1 MSLLNRYLVILLS
14 FTFLGQVAA
23 ATAAEDLFSK
33 RLEEVRNKRLQE
45 VRNQTSA
52 RQQTQED
59 PTDQESVS
67 SDEDED
73 DYRIMEAQRAAQQA
87 RRAQLARENY
97 TRPAFGTTPVSST
110 IRSNTDFVSR
120 YMKEIDELF
129 AELEAVP
136 DILRKINKKFDELKD
151 KIAEEA
157 KQDEELS
164 EPKREAKEKAQQEAT
179 ERFEKALADEKKKL
193 TEHPVVIFEKIKV
206 AADKANDEA
215 RKTLIKLEASLI
227 LIQGDDEKK
236 DKLEILELQ
245 KEEALKLMVGIKK
258 LAAIAVKQAQE
269 GELGIAIELTRQ
281 TLEEA
286 TMVSAKV
293 DQVERDKIAKDK
305 DSTSD
310 KSRANFIETRLKSID
325 EEAKKIATSIKA
337 KQELLADSQDKQKEA
352 KEKLYEVQSLAAKEV
367 LEGLEKLAKLAEKAS
382 EEKKFAEGDV
392 YVKQADELVLALR
405 EKLLDLEKNSEFALK
420 TNLANY
426 KSKIESK
433 DLTNSNLA
441 GGDISETKFC
451 SYTDFS
457 GSNLKGT
464 NAQKISM
471 VRGKLI
477 DVKAKGADFSRA
489 TLNYISSKSLDFS
502 STNLTQTK
510 FIWAVLRDANF
521 SGAICSKTDFKN
533 ADVQGVD
540 FSGADLSEALNL
552 DTTVGEVSFC
562 PDADK
567 LPKGIKCSCG
577 QSPAFKRSH
586 FDLGSDSLD
595 PKNWG

>member
-23 ATAAEDLFSK
+23 ATAAEDRTAFYK

-73 DYRIMEAQRAAQQA
+73 HYRIMEAQRAAQQA

-110 IRSNTDFVSR
+110 IRSNTDFVSK
-120 YMKEIDELF
+120 YINEIDELF

-136 DILRKINKKFDELKD
+136 DNLRKINKKFDELKD

-405 EKLLDLEKNSEFALK
+405 KSYLILRKTLSLL
-420 TNLANY
+420 
-426 KSKIESK
+426 
-433 DLTNSNLA
+433 
-441 GGDISETKFC
+441 
-451 SYTDFS
+451 
-457 GSNLKGT
+457 
-464 NAQKISM
+464 
-471 VRGKLI
+471 
-477 DVKAKGADFSRA
+477 
-489 TLNYISSKSLDFS
+489 
-502 STNLTQTK
+502 
-510 FIWAVLRDANF
+510 
-521 SGAICSKTDFKN
+521 
-533 ADVQGVD
+533 
-540 FSGADLSEALNL
+540 
-552 DTTVGEVSFC
+552 
-562 PDADK
+562 
-567 LPKGIKCSCG
+567 
-577 QSPAFKRSH
+577 
-586 FDLGSDSLD
+586 
-595 PKNWG
+595 